1 MKNNYSPTC
10 PIQTSLEIIWG
21 KWKFLII
28 WHLKENTLRY
38 SEIKKTLPWI
48 THKMLAQEL
57 KSLEKN
63 HIVKRKV
70 YPVVPPKVEY
80 SLTEVGNTLLPI
92 LESLGKW
99 GENVKKIIKS

>member
-1 MKNNYSPTC
+1 
-10 PIQTSLEIIWG
+10 
-21 KWKFLII
+21 
-28 WHLKENTLRY
+28 
-38 SEIKKTLPWI
+38 
-48 THKMLAQEL
+48 MLVQEL

-80 SLTEVGNTLLPI
+80 SLTEIGNTLLPI